1 MQRTISDSDKII
13 NMSRFRRINVALAME
28 ETGLVPLFR
37 HPDVQVCR
45 EVIAACHAGGARV
58 FEFTNRGDFAHE
70 VFAEV
75 MKWVRTTLPDMMI
88 GAGSVSDAPTAAIF
102 MQMGA
107 DFIVAPSLNPEVARI
122 CNRRK
127 VLWIPGCGTVTEI
140 SQAEELGAEIVKIF
154 PGNAVGGPSF
164 VKAVKG
170 PCPWTSIMPTGGV
183 EPSAESLEK
192 WFAAGVTC
200 VGMGSALITDRI
212 VSTAGWKEL
221 TATVSRSIEIIKRIR
236 SSAS

>member
-1 MQRTISDSDKII
+1 
-13 NMSRFRRINVALAME
+13 MSGFRRINVALAME
-28 ETGLVPLFR
+28 ETGLVPLFYN
-37 HPDVQVCR
+37 PDPETCR
-45 EVIAACHAGGARV
+45 KVISACHAGGAKV

-70 VFAEV
+70 VFGEIR
-75 MKWVRTTLPDMMI
+75 KWARSEYPDMMI

-107 DFIVAPSLNPEVARI
+107 DFIVSPVLNPEVARI

-127 VLWIPGCGTVTEI
+127 VLWIPGCGTLTEI

-154 PGNAVGGPSF
+154 PGSGVGGPSF
-164 VKAVKG
+164 VRAVKG

-183 EPSAESLEK
+183 DPSEENLEK

-200 VGMGSALITDRI
+200 VGMGSALITDRA
-212 VSTAGWKEL
+212 VKAGEWHSL
-221 TATVSRSIEIIKRIR
+221 ADTVKNTLDIIRKIR
-236 SSAS
+236 MRQA

>member
-1 MQRTISDSDKII
+1 
-13 NMSRFRRINVALAME
+13 ME
-28 ETGLVPLFR
+28 ETGLVPLFYN
-37 HPDVQVCR
+37 PDPEICR
-45 EVIAACHAGGARV
+45 KIISACHAGGAKV

-70 VFAEV
+70 VFADV
-75 MKWVRTTLPDMMI
+75 RKWARSEFPDLMI

-107 DFIVAPSLNPEVARI
+107 DFIVSPVFNPEVARI

-127 VLWIPGCGTVTEI
+127 VLWIPGCGTLTEI

-154 PGNAVGGPSF
+154 PGSAVGGPSF
-164 VKAVKG
+164 IRAVKG

-183 EPSAESLEK
+183 EPSEDNLEK

-200 VGMGSALITDRI
+200 VGMGSALITDKA
-212 VSTAGWKEL
+212 VKAGDWQSL
-221 TATVSRSIEIIKRIR
+221 ADTVRNTLEAISKIR
-236 SSAS
+236 MRLA

>member
-1 MQRTISDSDKII
+1 
-13 NMSRFRRINVALAME
+13 MSGFRRINVALAME
-28 ETGLVPLFR
+28 KTGLVPLFYN
-37 HPDVQVCR
+37 PDPETCR
-45 EVIAACHAGGARV
+45 KVISACHAGGARV

-75 MKWVRTTLPDMMI
+75 RKWARSEFPDMMI
-88 GAGSVSDAPTAAIF
+88 GAGSVPDAPTAAIF

-107 DFIVAPSLNPEVARI
+107 DFIVSPVLNPDVARI

-127 VLWIPGCGTVTEI
+127 VLWIPGCGTLTEI

-154 PGNAVGGPSF
+154 PGSAVGGPSF
-164 VKAVKG
+164 VRAVKG

-183 EPSAESLEK
+183 DPSEENLEK

-200 VGMGSALITDRI
+200 VGMGSALITDKA
-212 VSTAGWKEL
+212 VKGGEWQALEE
-221 TATVSRSIEIIKRIR
+221 TVRHTLGTIIKIR
-236 SSAS
+236 KSLD

>member
-1 MQRTISDSDKII
+1 
-13 NMSRFRRINVALAME
+13 MSGFKRINVAIAME
-28 ETGLVPLFR
+28 ETGLVPLFY
-37 HPDVQVCR
+37 HPEAQVCR
-45 EVIAACHAGGARV
+45 EVITACHDGGARV

-75 MKWVRTTLPDMMI
+75 RKWASKELPDMMI
-88 GAGSVSDAPTAAIF
+88 GAGSVPDAQTAAIF

-107 DFIVAPSLNPEVARI
+107 DFIVSPSLNPEVARI

-127 VLWIPGCGTVTEI
+127 VLWIAGCGTVTEI

-154 PGNAVGGPSF
+154 PGSSVGGPSF
-164 VKAVKG
+164 VRAVKG

-183 EPSAESLEK
+183 EPTLENLSG

-200 VGMGSALITDRI
+200 VGMGSALVTDKI
-212 VSTAGWKEL
+212 VKAGDWKSLEK
-221 TATVSRSIEIIKRIR
+221 TVQETLGIIKKVRP
-236 SSAS
+236 AL

>member
-1 MQRTISDSDKII
+1 
-13 NMSRFRRINVALAME
+13 ME
-28 ETGLVPLFR
+28 ETGLVPLFY
-37 HPDVQVCR
+37 HHDEEICK
-45 EVIAACHAGGARV
+45 EVISACYAGGARV

-75 MKWVRTTLPDMMI
+75 KKWAGENCPGMMI
-88 GAGSVSDAPTAAIF
+88 GAGSVPDAPTAAIY

-107 DFIVAPSLNPEVARI
+107 DFIVSPILNPEVARI

-127 VLWIPGCGTVTEI
+127 VLWIPGCGTLTEI

-183 EPSAESLEK
+183 DPSEENLEK
-192 WFAAGVTC
+192 WFNAGVAC
-200 VGMGSALITDRI
+200 VGMGSALITDKI
-212 VSTAGWKEL
+212 VKGEDWASL
-221 TATVSRSIEIIKRIR
+221 TQKVKITIEIIGNLKPKP
-236 SSAS
+236 AGK

>member
-1 MQRTISDSDKII
+1 
-13 NMSRFRRINVALAME
+13 MSGFKRINVALAME
-28 ETGLVPLFR
+28 ETGLVPLFY
-37 HPDVQVCR
+37 HPDPQVCR
-45 EVIAACHAGGARV
+45 EVVTACNAGGANV

-70 VFAEV
+70 VFADV
-75 MKWVRTTLPDMMI
+75 RKWALRELPGMMI
-88 GAGSVSDAPTAAIF
+88 GAGSVPDAPTAAIF

-107 DFIVAPSLNPEVARI
+107 DFIVSPSLNPEVARI

-127 VLWIPGCGTVTEI
+127 VLWIPGCGTATEI

-183 EPSAESLEK
+183 EPTEENLSG

-200 VGMGSALITDRI
+200 VGMGSALVTERI
-212 VSTAGWKEL
+212 VKEKNWKSLESAVRETL
-221 TATVSRSIEIIKRIR
+221 NTIKKLRPAIT
-236 SSAS
+236 

>member
-1 MQRTISDSDKII
+1 
-13 NMSRFRRINVALAME
+13 MSRFRRINVALAME

-154 PGNAVGGPSF
+154 LATPWEDHRLSKLLKVHAPGPASCPQAVLNLQP
-164 VKAVKG
+164 KALK
-170 PCPWTSIMPTGGV
+170 S
-183 EPSAESLEK
+183 
-192 WFAAGVTC
+192 
-200 VGMGSALITDRI
+200 GSPPA
-212 VSTAGWKEL
+212 
-221 TATVSRSIEIIKRIR
+221 
-236 SSAS
+236 